1 MSGNKTVSLALRFV
15 VSGLILTVLVTQLPS
30 FEVDDLV
37 PRWTFGAA
45 AWLGI
50 AGLFTLAAVWLSA
63 LRWQKVLEAM
73 EIRAHLPRLF
83 SYYMAGQFISNVLP
97 TTIGGD
103 VLRVHRLSRDTG
115 ESPGTFASVV
125 LERLT
130 GWLVLPVITVIG
142 FTINPGLRHLGSAT
156 RVALGL
162 AFATLLALGAVLTAV
177 ASRRLG
183 GRLAASAGWRRFAG
197 ALHFGINRLR
207 SHPVAAFN
215 VLAAGFAYQLTLVL
229 AAVAAAQA
237 LGLRAAGLT
246 ALLAFFPAVLIAQ
259 VLPISMAGLGV
270 REGAFVLFLGPLGIS
285 SADAIALGLA
295 LYLLNVAVG
304 VLGAPAFAAHT
315 PSHQTLPA

>member
-1 MSGNKTVSLALRFV
+1 MSGNKSVSLALRLIVSV
-15 VSGLILTVLVTQLPS
+15 VILAVLVTQIPS
-30 FEVDDLV
+30 FNVGDLV
-37 PRWTFGAA
+37 PRWTVGAA

-63 LRWQKVLEAM
+63 LRWQKVLEAL
-73 EIRAHLPRLF
+73 EIHAGLPRLF
-83 SYYMAGQFISNVLP
+83 RYYMAGQFISNVLP

-115 ESPGTFASVV
+115 EPPGTFASVV

-130 GWLVLPVITVIG
+130 GWLVLPLITVIG
-142 FTINPGLRHLGSAT
+142 FTVNPGLRSLGTAT

-162 AFATLLALGAVLTAV
+162 AVGTLVALGGLLAVV

-183 GRLAASAGWRRFAG
+183 GRLAAHAGWRRFAS
-197 ALHFGINRLR
+197 ALHFGVNHLR
-207 SHPVAAFN
+207 SHPAAAFN

-270 REGAFVLFLGPLGIS
+270 REGAFVLFLGPLGVS
-285 SADAIALGLA
+285 STDAIALGLL

-304 VLGAPAFAAHT
+304 VLGAPAFAAHG
-315 PSHQTLPA
+315 PSRETVPA